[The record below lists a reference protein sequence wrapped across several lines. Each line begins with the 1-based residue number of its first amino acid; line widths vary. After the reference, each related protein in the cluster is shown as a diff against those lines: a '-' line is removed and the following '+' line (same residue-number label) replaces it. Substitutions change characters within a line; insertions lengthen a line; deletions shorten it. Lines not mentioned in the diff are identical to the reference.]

1 MRNVKIIIGLL
12 AVGAASMVL
21 WSVGGRTQIS
31 PGSGVTSTQ
40 VISALGYTPM
50 NPANNLTDVSSTSTS
65 ASTLGMGTSS
75 NVSVGSMTLT
85 TGAMSL
91 TKITASGTAPGAG
104 LGKIEL
110 VCGTNSGTAKL
121 IIYAGT
127 SGTAVTI
134 VDNVGAG
141 VTGC

>member
-1 MRNVKIIIGLL
+1 MRYFRIIVGLSVIVL
-12 AVGAASMVL
+12 ASMVM
-21 WSVGGRTQIS
+21 WSIGGRTQIS
-31 PGSGVTSTQ
+31 PGSISSSQ
-40 VISALGYTPM
+40 VISALGFTPL
-50 NPANNLTDVSSTSTS
+50 NPANNLSDVSSAPSS
-65 ASTLGMGTSS
+65 ATTLGMGSAS

-85 TGAMSL
+85 TGAYSL
-91 TKITASGTAPGAG
+91 AKITASGTAPGAG
-104 LGKIEL
+104 MGKVEL

-134 VDNVGAG
+134 VDNIGTG